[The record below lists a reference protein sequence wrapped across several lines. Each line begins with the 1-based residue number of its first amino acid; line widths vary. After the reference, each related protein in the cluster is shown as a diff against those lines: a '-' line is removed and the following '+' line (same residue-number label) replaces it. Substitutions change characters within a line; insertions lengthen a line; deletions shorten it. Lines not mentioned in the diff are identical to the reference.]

1 MTWLLILGALTA
13 YGTESNDALNQR
25 LLGEATEQIAP
36 ASEPSGSTAVDASM
50 VPSQQFAIEG
60 LPAASEATAASPV
73 SGLGTLYGMW
83 PLGLG
88 IVAAGGFLVARKKGL
103 AVPGLSKGFA
113 APKVPMK
120 VISRNTLGGNAAIL
134 LVDVEGADGVT
145 RRLLLG
151 TGGNATPT
159 LVTDLGAAGE
169 VHTPKT
175 IEDAIPESFSMTMK
189 QQMESVPQAPAPRAS
204 ATPAPVQFA
213 ETQPART
220 EATPSTVYDELEY
233 NPEGVEPGSDPL
245 HTRLRR
251 VHRHR
256 ATGSRAV
263 ISKSQKAVAQGGNW
277 KVNQFSSTAQEGP
290 TTEVDDQGITVK
302 VRSSKSH
309 LEAFAAK
316 NVADEVASIT
326 PKAANTPAAPSR
338 KRLDVSN
345 AFEAELRRRVYDAT
359 PDERRARSEA
369 AKALVDRMIQER
381 MSQAQSA

>member
-1 MTWLLILGALTA
+1 
-13 YGTESNDALNQR
+13 
-25 LLGEATEQIAP
+25 
-36 ASEPSGSTAVDASM
+36 
-50 VPSQQFAIEG
+50 
-60 LPAASEATAASPV
+60 
-73 SGLGTLYGMW
+73 MW

-88 IVAAGGFLVARKKGL
+88 IVAAGGFLVARKKGI
-103 AVPGLSKGFA
+103 AVPGLTKGFT

-159 LVTDLGAAGE
+159 LVTDLGAAGDAR
-169 VHTPKT
+169 TPNT
-175 IEDAIPESFSMTMK
+175 IAEAIPESFSMTMK
-189 QQMESVPQAPAPRAS
+189 QEMAATPHVQTPRPV
-204 ATPAPVQFA
+204 ATPAPVRVEEA
-213 ETQPART
+213 PAMRT
-220 EATPSTVYDELEY
+220 ESAAKTPYDEMEY

-245 HTRLRR
+245 NTRLRR

-256 ATGSRAV
+256 TNGSRAV
-263 ISKSQKAVAQGGNW
+263 IAKSQKAVAQGGNW
-277 KVNQFSSTAQEGP
+277 KVNQFSNTSEGAS
-290 TTEVDDQGITVK
+290 TTEIDDQGITVK
-302 VRSSKSH
+302 VRNSKSH
-309 LEAFAAK
+309 LETFAAK
-316 NVADEVASIT
+316 NVAEQSMSPT
-326 PKAANTPAAPSR
+326 PTAANAPAAPSR